1 MIQKITDYLSKANP
15 LNVFILI
22 LILGL
27 VYGGISLYSKYLGFS
42 KAMNKSRI
50 TSVRAVAVTIG
61 AAQKTYRALS
71 TIESLESIEIT
82 SKVNGIVED
91 IFFKEGSNVE
101 VGDKLFSI
109 LSSDMVGRTQI
120 TVPFDGIIG
129 LNKKNIGDQVSRGE
143 ILTSLDNYRKMKL
156 EFDLPEKIL
165 SYLNK
170 KLSFSA
176 FSDSLPNI
184 SYTGTLDYIDTRI
197 DRATRTIRV
206 YALIDNHENFLKPG
220 LLMKVDLLLEEKDN
234 SILIPEEALLSIN
247 KKHYVYT
254 VKSEERIVDEPGT
267 TSEVAEAPQETMN
280 DVAKIQEI
288 SIGIRNEA
296 MIEVTQ
302 GLKHSDKVI
311 FMGQEKLTDGSKIKI
326 LE

>member
-82 SKVNGIVED
+82 SKVNGIVDD
-91 IFFKEGSNVE
+91 IFLKEGSNVQ

-109 LSSDMVGRTQI
+109 LSSDTIGRTQI
-120 TVPFDGIIG
+120 TAPFDGIIG

-143 ILTSLDNYRKMKL
+143 ILTSLDNYRQMKL

-165 SYLNK
+165 GYLNQ
-170 KLSFSA
+170 KLSFNA
-176 FSDSLPNI
+176 FSENLPNI
-184 SYTGTLDYIDTRI
+184 NYAGTLDYIDTRI

-206 YALIDNHENFLKPG
+206 YALIDNHDNLLKPG
-220 LLMKVDLLLEEKDN
+220 LLMKVDLLLEKKDN
-234 SILIPEEALLSIN
+234 SILMPEEALLSIN
-247 KKHYVYT
+247 KKHYVYI
-254 VKSEERIVDEPGT
+254 VK
-267 TSEVAEAPQETMN
+267 N

-288 SIGIRNEA
+288 SIGIRNKA

-311 FMGQEKLTDGSKIKI
+311 FMGQEKLKDGSKIKI

>member
-27 VYGGISLYSKYLGFS
+27 AYGGVSLYSKYLGFS
-42 KAMNKSRI
+42 KAMNKTRI
-50 TSVRAVAVTIG
+50 TAVRAVPVTIG
-61 AAQKTYRALS
+61 KAQKTYRALS

-91 IFFKEGSNVE
+91 IFIKEGSNVKE
-101 VGDKLFSI
+101 GDRLFSI
-109 LSSDMVGRTQI
+109 LSSDMIGRTLI
-120 TVPFDGIIG
+120 IVPFDGIIG

-143 ILTSLDNYRKMKL
+143 ILTSLDNYRQMKL

-165 SYLNK
+165 GYLNQ
-170 KLSFSA
+170 KLSFNA
-176 FSDSLPNI
+176 FSENLPNI
-184 SYTGTLDYIDTRI
+184 NYVGTLDYIDTRI

-206 YALIDNHENFLKPG
+206 YALIDNHDNLLKPG
-220 LLMKVDLLLEEKDN
+220 LLMKVDLLLEKKDN
-234 SILIPEEALLSIN
+234 SILMPEEALLSIN
-247 KKHYVYT
+247 KKHYVYI
-254 VKSEERIVDEPGT
+254 VK
-267 TSEVAEAPQETMN
+267 N

-288 SIGIRNEA
+288 SIGIRNKA

-311 FMGQEKLTDGSKIKI
+311 FMGQEKLKDGSKIKI

>member
-1 MIQKITDYLSKANP
+1 MMKKIIDYLSRLNP

-27 VYGGISLYSKYLGFS
+27 VYGGVSLYSKYLGFS
-42 KAMNKSRI
+42 KSMNKSRI
-50 TSVRAVAVTIG
+50 TAVRAVPVTIG
-61 AAQKTYRALS
+61 TAQKTYRALS

-91 IFFKEGSNVE
+91 IFFKEGSNVK

-109 LSSDMVGRTQI
+109 LSSDMIGRTQI

-129 LNKKNIGDQVSRGE
+129 LNKKNIGDQVNRGE

-165 SYLNK
+165 GYLNK
-170 KLSFSA
+170 KLPFTA
-176 FSDSLPNI
+176 FSNNLPNMR
-184 SYTGTLDYIDTRI
+184 YAGTLDYIDTRI

-206 YALIDNHENFLKPG
+206 YALIDNHENLLKPG

-234 SILIPEEALLSIN
+234 SILMPEEALLSIN

-254 VKSEERIVDEPGT
+254 VK
-267 TSEVAEAPQETMN
+267 N

-311 FMGQEKLTDGSKIKI
+311 FMGQEKLKDGSKIKI

>member
-1 MIQKITDYLSKANP
+1 MIKKFTDYLSKANP
-15 LNVFILI
+15 LNIFILI

-27 VYGGISLYSKYLGFS
+27 VYGGVSLYSKYLGFS
-42 KAMNKSRI
+42 KSMNKSRI
-50 TSVRAVAVTIG
+50 TAVRAIPVTIG
-61 AAQKTYRALS
+61 TAQKTYRALS

>member
-1 MIQKITDYLSKANP
+1 MIQKITDYLSKTNP
-15 LNVFILI
+15 LNIFILI

-27 VYGGISLYSKYLGFS
+27 IYGGISLYSKYLGFS

-71 TIESLESIEIT
+71 TIESLESLEIT

-91 IFFKEGSNVE
+91 IFFKEGSNVK

-109 LSSDMVGRTQI
+109 LSSDMIGRTQI

-143 ILTSLDNYRKMKL
+143 ILTSLDNYRQMKL

-165 SYLNK
+165 GYLNQ
-170 KLSFSA
+170 KLSFNA
-176 FSDSLPNI
+176 FSENLPNI
-184 SYTGTLDYIDTRI
+184 NYVGTLDYIDTRI

-206 YALIDNHENFLKPG
+206 YALIDNHDNLLKPG
-220 LLMKVDLLLEEKDN
+220 LLMKVDLLLEKKDN
-234 SILIPEEALLSIN
+234 SILMPEEALLSIN
-247 KKHYVYT
+247 KKHYVYI
-254 VKSEERIVDEPGT
+254 VK
-267 TSEVAEAPQETMN
+267 N

-288 SIGIRNEA
+288 SIGIRNKA

-311 FMGQEKLTDGSKIKI
+311 FMGQEKLKDGSKIKI

>member
-1 MIQKITDYLSKANP
+1 MIKKFTDYLSKANP
-15 LNVFILI
+15 LNIFILI

-27 VYGGISLYSKYLGFS
+27 VYGGVSLYSKYLGFS
-42 KAMNKSRI
+42 KSMNKSRI
-50 TSVRAVAVTIG
+50 TAVRAIPVTIG
-61 AAQKTYRALS
+61 TAQKTYRALS

-176 FSDSLPNI
+176 FSDSLPNM

-234 SILIPEEALLSIN
+234 SILMPEEALLSIN

-254 VKSEERIVDEPGT
+254 VK
-267 TSEVAEAPQETMN
+267 N
-280 DVAKIQEI
+280 DIAKIQEI